1 MNNYCFNCIMVRGG
15 STTFSGRLFIL
26 NRLFI
31 IVLFLFITIFFQKK
45 QDNIALS
52 DEKEAGGK
60 LIITVKEGENW
71 LSYFPL
77 FLFIK
82 KSKPPQMAFWLE
94 NTKGGFVA
102 TLYVTRK
109 TAIQDWQDTAFFKK
123 NERIVKP
130 VSLPIWLHKHVR
142 AGIHSIETC
151 SLCHDKIKSADKSIE
166 DEPLI
171 DTFTG
176 ATPENGF
183 TREWMIPLRL
193 QPGVYIVC
201 AEINH
206 SFDYNDMY
214 RKDLSVNDELY
225 NGVSGQPSILFQ
237 GVLAIGE
244 SETSTVLKT
253 VGHGN
258 SAGKNGGVYG
268 DLNGITS
275 AVNIVR
281 SIEVKY
287 IPVNNH

>member
-1 MNNYCFNCIMVRGG
+1 M
-15 STTFSGRLFIL
+15 FSGRLFIL

-31 IVLFLFITIFFQKK
+31 IVLILFLNSFFQKK
-45 QDNIALS
+45 QDNTAIS
-52 DEKEAGGK
+52 GEKEAGGK

-71 LSYFPL
+71 LSYFPYV
-77 FLFIK
+77 LFIK
-82 KSKPPQMAFWLE
+82 KSKSPQMAFWLE
-94 NTKGGFVA
+94 NTKGRFVA
-102 TLYVTRK
+102 TLYVTKK
-109 TAIQDWQDTAFFKK
+109 TAIQDWQDMSFFKK
-123 NERIVKP
+123 NERVIKP
-130 VSLPIWLHKHVR
+130 VSLPIWLHKHVG

-151 SLCHDKIKSADKSIE
+151 SLCHDRIKSADKSIE
-166 DEPLI
+166 DEPII

-183 TREWMIPLRL
+183 TREWTIPLGL
-193 QPGVYIVC
+193 HPGTYIVC

-206 SFDYNDMY
+206 SFDYNDTY
-214 RKDLSVNDELY
+214 QKDLSVNDEFY
-225 NGVSGQPSILFQ
+225 NGVSGQPSIILQ

-253 VGHGN
+253 VGHGH
-258 SAGKNGGVYG
+258 SAGKNGGVDG

-287 IPVNNH
+287 IPPKKY